1 MSEKAGASGWYSPTP
16 SARSLSAVE
25 GHGSPAVAPSEAT
38 GESTPSLSL
47 TNTPTVTATPSSVG
61 AVHNGGVG
69 AGLGY
74 GEEQEEE
81 GLPHPLALAG
91 QRFDGVDSEEDED
104 EAAPHQQHQHQQ
116 HQNSR
121 QRAQCRPGGVGM
133 PLEAISEVSGLE
145 ASLRSSL
152 QTAGS
157 FPALATPPG
166 RWPAPKQRPGAAAGD
181 VGEEAG
187 ASPSLEESITYR
199 VPSVV
204 ASEDLLPPPPPP
216 VVWQRAPSARRASAP
231 VVPSKSPAPPQQ
243 QRGSLPP
250 QLPPAPAPSPG
261 QARQP
266 APHRPPVIAV
276 SQTEE
281 ALRALLSSPAGTDG
295 GVRASR
301 SAESPMGAEVPDDVL
316 KALAL
321 ADGNGLDEAL
331 GAAMGGSLRE
341 GHGSDGSAARRLS
354 GTGQGRAP
362 AGGRAQYLGTG
373 QLTGNPVS
381 LAGGMGT
388 ARSTSGAAPA
398 PKRVS
403 GSGSAASGSAAGAP
417 AAAAASAGALA
428 HSLRSQAASGA
439 AAPRRPQTQQQQH
452 RAVAPPVDASIE
464 LTGEGDDLLSRTIE
478 IEAGAPGLYTVAM
491 LRGSITSAAAAM
503 AAQLQQQQQQQQP
516 VLYSRITRPS
526 GTGEVSPAPSSR
538 RTTTDG
544 DVLPQVP
551 SPLPPAA
558 PQQQYPPPPTQQ
570 QNYKPSP
577 KPQRR
582 RRVVSEQEAELV
594 ASRKAAALLA
604 AAAAA
609 LGDRPRTSAL
619 PGVAEAREEGLEEEL
634 SEACRGRTSDP
645 AGSATPRAPPR
656 PRTSDPAGSP
666 AASVASSAARRMLDG
681 DTVLY
686 GSPSQSHSQRQSG
699 FVGAHGAPV
708 REMSA
713 MQAEASSASVIPGA
727 QSEASAAPHGG
738 LRPSQGPAQHSADGG
753 EGPGQGAVT
762 PRQQL
767 QSRSQP
773 ELGVRLDAQHAQ
785 PAMSSPRRS
794 HITDMSLTQAAA
806 VAGSGGG
813 GGLGSSM
820 RQTRSGK
827 QLHPPPVHSSFS
839 LAGYG
844 GGPTS
849 PGAASSGSRP
859 SDAGEAGGRAS
870 TTGGD
875 AVAAGR
881 LSVTSGVASHDLDVD
896 DAGRPYHMQ
905 QQQQEQQQQEGSP
918 APSPRGNSA
927 LARPNPPVAGGR
939 SYKAMP
945 PTAGPPLAAFSRA
958 AALAAAAD
966 VGLSQQE
973 LQQLQGQQAAGRRR
987 TVDEGEGAEELGVQ
1001 GSQGGMREQELHVAP
1016 VGSAPHV
1023 HAAQEQQHEGGAVG
1037 AGQVGRAG
1045 GNVGGCR
1052 PAEAMKELFCIIG
1065 ACQRAALLHLRSTF
1079 EACVASV
1086 TPTPR
1091 SAVFPLPL
1099 SLTGCH
1105 PGVCRCRAPWRC
1117 PPASPS
1123 CHSSRPGGSS
1133 SGNPHTAWR
1142 PRPAPPRDSTHRSA
1156 TTSSTQPPPPSA
1168 PPPTIPARPRKATL
1182 ALRRPRSAPPATA
1195 ARAIAGDQTGTSP
1208 GACLLSP
1215 PPPPPCMR
1223 WRACRLQLL
1232 RGRLPHAPAP
1242 RQPLR
1247 ARARPADR

>member
-1 MSEKAGASGWYSPTP
+1 M
-16 SARSLSAVE
+16 
-25 GHGSPAVAPSEAT
+25 
-38 GESTPSLSL
+38 
-47 TNTPTVTATPSSVG
+47 
-61 AVHNGGVG
+61 
-69 AGLGY
+69 
-74 GEEQEEE
+74 EEE
-81 GLPHPLALAG
+81 GLPHALALAG

-104 EAAPHQQHQHQQ
+104 DAAPYQQRQQYQHQQ
-116 HQNSR
+116 QQHSR
-121 QRAQCRPGGVGM
+121 QHAYNWPGGVGM

-145 ASLRSSL
+145 ASLRNSL

-157 FPALATPPG
+157 FPGLATPPG
-166 RWPAPKQRPGAAAGD
+166 RWPTPKQHPGAAAGD

-199 VPSVV
+199 MPSVV

-216 VVWQRAPSARRASAP
+216 VVWQRAPSARRASAS
-231 VVPSKSPAPPQQ
+231 VVPSQSPAPPQQ
-243 QRGSLPP
+243 QRGNLPS
-250 QLPPAPAPSPG
+250 QLPPAPG
-261 QARQP
+261 P
-266 APHRPPVIAV
+266 APATGQHRQGVPHPPPVIAV

-281 ALRALLSSPAGTDG
+281 ALRALLSSPAGGDG

-301 SAESPMGAEVPDDVL
+301 RADSPMGAEVPDDVL

-321 ADGNGLDEAL
+321 ADGNGLDEVL

-341 GHGSDGSAARRLS
+341 GHGSDGGAARRLS

-362 AGGRAQYLGTG
+362 AGSRAPYLATG
-373 QLTGNPVS
+373 QLTGDPLS
-381 LAGGMGT
+381 LAGT

-403 GSGSAASGSAAGAP
+403 GSGSGASGGGAGVP
-417 AAAAASAGALA
+417 ATAAASAAALA
-428 HSLRSQAASGA
+428 HSLRSQGALGA
-439 AAPRRPQTQQQQH
+439 AAPRRPQNQQQQQS
-452 RAVAPPVDASIE
+452 RAAAPPVDASIE
-464 LTGEGDDLLSRTIE
+464 LTGDGDDLLSRTME
-478 IEAGAPGLYTVAM
+478 IEAGGPGLYTVAM

-544 DVLPQVP
+544 DVPPQAL
-551 SPLPPAA
+551 SPLPPA
-558 PQQQYPPPPTQQ
+558 PQQQQQQYPPPPTQQ
-570 QNYKPSP
+570 QNYRPSP

-619 PGVAEAREEGLEEEL
+619 PGVAEAREEVLEEEL

-645 AGSATPRAPPR
+645 AGSSTPRAPPP
-656 PRTSDPAGSP
+656 PRMSDPAGSP

-686 GSPSQSHSQRQSG
+686 GSPSQSQSQRQSG
-699 FVGAHGAPV
+699 LVGARGAPV

-713 MQAEASSASVIPGA
+713 MQAVVSSASVVPGA
-727 QSEASAAPHGG
+727 QPEASGVQYG
-738 LRPSQGPAQHSADGG
+738 RLCSSQGPEHHSADGG
-753 EGPGQGAVT
+753 EGPGQGEAQGAVT

-773 ELGVRLDAQHAQ
+773 ELGIRLDGPHAQ

-806 VAGSGGG
+806 VASSGSG

-820 RQTRSGK
+820 RQTRSSK

-859 SDAGEAGGRAS
+859 SDTGEAGRRAS
-870 TTGGD
+870 TTSGE

-881 LSVTSGVASHDLDVD
+881 ASVISGLASHDLDVD

-905 QQQQEQQQQEGSP
+905 QQQQQGSP
-918 APSPRGNSA
+918 APSPRGYSA
-927 LARPNPPVAGGR
+927 HARPSPPVAAGR
-939 SYKAMP
+939 SYKAIP
-945 PTAGPPLAAFSRA
+945 PSAGPPLAAFSRA

-987 TVDEGEGAEELGVQ
+987 TGGDDEGAQELGVRE
-1001 GSQGGMREQELHVAP
+1001 SQGGIREHEVHVAP
-1016 VGSAPHV
+1016 IGSAPPAHV
-1023 HAAQEQQHEGGAVG
+1023 AQEQQHEGVSAG
-1037 AGQVGRAG
+1037 AGQVGRADE
-1045 GNVGGCR
+1045 NVVVGC
-1052 PAEAMKELFCIIG
+1052 PDK
-1065 ACQRAALLHLRSTF
+1065 
-1079 EACVASV
+1079 
-1086 TPTPR
+1086 
-1091 SAVFPLPL
+1091 
-1099 SLTGCH
+1099 
-1105 PGVCRCRAPWRC
+1105 
-1117 PPASPS
+1117 
-1123 CHSSRPGGSS
+1123 
-1133 SGNPHTAWR
+1133 
-1142 PRPAPPRDSTHRSA
+1142 
-1156 TTSSTQPPPPSA
+1156 
-1168 PPPTIPARPRKATL
+1168 
-1182 ALRRPRSAPPATA
+1182 
-1195 ARAIAGDQTGTSP
+1195 
-1208 GACLLSP
+1208 
-1215 PPPPPCMR
+1215 PC
-1223 WRACRLQLL
+1223 
-1232 RGRLPHAPAP
+1232 
-1242 RQPLR
+1242 
-1247 ARARPADR
+1247 